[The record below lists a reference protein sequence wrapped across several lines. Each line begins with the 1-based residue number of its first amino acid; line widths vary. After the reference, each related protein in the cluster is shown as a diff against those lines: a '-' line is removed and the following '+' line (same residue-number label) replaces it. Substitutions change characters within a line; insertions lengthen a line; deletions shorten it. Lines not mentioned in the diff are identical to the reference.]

1 MFRHLGQLATD
12 RPKTILVIAAVL
24 TALAALLAIHAP
36 AKLQSEGFASPN
48 APSMLAADRLTAH
61 LGGQPNLVL
70 LVTARHDTVGT
81 PAVAAAGRQLTA
93 RLAASAGVT
102 GVSSYWT
109 SGDPALRSRSG
120 SQALVLGTVEGSD
133 PAVTARTKTLVAE
146 LSTRAGAHGP
156 VTVRVGGG
164 PAADAAVT
172 QQINTGLAR
181 AEEIAI
187 PVTLALLIL
196 AFGTVIAAL
205 LPVAIGLLAIV
216 ATLAVLDVLA
226 SLTAVSV
233 YALDLTT
240 ALSLGLGIDYSLLM
254 VNRYREELA
263 AGACPASAVSRSIAT
278 AGRTIVCSAGAVAAA
293 LATLLVF
300 PMYFLRSFAY
310 AGISVIIVAVAAALL
325 VLPALL
331 TVLGPRVDAWP
342 VRKSSRLRRAES
354 PFWRRA
360 AAVVTRRPVLTAL
373 PVVLVLVALGTPFLH
388 VRWGIPDDRV
398 LPASAAA
405 RQVGDALRCDFSVDA
420 DNTLDIVT
428 EPALPRPA
436 AATYSRQL
444 SLLPGIDQVTG
455 PAGTWAHG
463 IQVPDP
469 PAGRFSSPGAS
480 FLAASITPD
489 PLSGAA
495 QSLVRQVR
503 AVPAPDKVSAEVGG
517 TAADLVD
524 EQHDLGSR
532 LPLALALMA
541 LTTFAVLFAFTGS
554 LVLPVKALALNTLS
568 LTAVFG
574 AIVWVFQDGHLAG
587 LLGFTPTPTNMT
599 MPLLL
604 FCIAFGLSM
613 DYEVFVLSRIK
624 ELHDAGLPNTA
635 AVIGGL
641 ARTGRIVTT
650 AAAVLAVTF
659 VAIGLSKISMIQ
671 MFGLGTALAI
681 VLDATLIRGVIVPAF
696 MRLAGNA
703 NWWAPAPL
711 RRLHRRIG
719 LAGQDPATART
730 PRPEPDRRP
739 RAASGPA

>member
-146 LSTRAGAHGP
+146 LSTRAGAQGP
-156 VTVRVGGG
+156 VTVRVGGRA
-164 PAADAAVT
+164 AADAAVT

-278 AGRTIVCSAGAVAAA
+278 AGRTIVCSAGAVAA

-405 RQVGDALRCDFSVDA
+405 RQVGDALRSDFSVDA
-420 DNTLDIVT
+420 DNTLDVVT
-428 EPALPRPA
+428 EPALPRAGRRHLQPA
-436 AATYSRQL
+436 AVAAARHRPGDRPGRDLGTRNPGPRSAGRPLLQPRRQL
-444 SLLPGIDQVTG
+444 PG
-455 PAGTWAHG
+455 
-463 IQVPDP
+463 
-469 PAGRFSSPGAS
+469 
-480 FLAASITPD
+480 
-489 PLSGAA
+489 
-495 QSLVRQVR
+495 
-503 AVPAPDKVSAEVGG
+503 
-517 TAADLVD
+517 
-524 EQHDLGSR
+524 
-532 LPLALALMA
+532 
-541 LTTFAVLFAFTGS
+541 
-554 LVLPVKALALNTLS
+554 
-568 LTAVFG
+568 
-574 AIVWVFQDGHLAG
+574 
-587 LLGFTPTPTNMT
+587 
-599 MPLLL
+599 
-604 FCIAFGLSM
+604 
-613 DYEVFVLSRIK
+613 
-624 ELHDAGLPNTA
+624 
-635 AVIGGL
+635 
-641 ARTGRIVTT
+641 
-650 AAAVLAVTF
+650 
-659 VAIGLSKISMIQ
+659 
-671 MFGLGTALAI
+671 
-681 VLDATLIRGVIVPAF
+681 
-696 MRLAGNA
+696 
-703 NWWAPAPL
+703 
-711 RRLHRRIG
+711 RLHH
-719 LAGQDPATART
+719 
-730 PRPEPDRRP
+730 PRPAQRRRP
-739 RAASGPA
+739 VAGPPGPGRPGPG